1 MKKYLGLGAVIFVAA
16 CASTGKP
23 DYRYNEIQVVN
34 NSKQVLRDVSIK
46 VLATGAEFGC
56 GNIAPLGLC
65 SNRFGAR
72 KYRHNPIRVEWNFG
86 DRARSTDEFNVLVP
100 ANYATGVAIQGVVE
114 ISADGE
120 LKVYFL
126 QEAKYN

>member
-1 MKKYLGLGAVIFVAA
+1 MKKYLGLGTVVFVVA

-23 DYRYNEIQVVN
+23 DYMYNEIQVVN
-34 NSKQVLRDVSIK
+34 NSKQILRDVSIK
-46 VLATGAEFGC
+46 VPATGAEFSC

-65 SNRFGAR
+65 SNRFGIR
-72 KYRHNPIRVEWNFG
+72 KYRHNPIRIEWTFG
-86 DRARSTDEFNVLVP
+86 DQVRSTDEFIVPVP
-100 ANYATGVAIQGVVE
+100 ANYATGVAIQGVAE